1 MPASHLLNQSLLNSR
16 YVGTN
21 IQLMLLLDSA
31 NIADTAAAV
40 EFFRREIKTLTAR
53 PTVSWAAADLTWNA
67 TAKESRLAIKT
78 IAVTAG
84 TTPVQFDGYCL
95 IQNPHSYAHTR
106 VTSIATDPEGSVLT
120 ASNSIVNGQGTF
132 TTTGT
137 LPSGI
142 TAGTVYTAQV
152 DPFSPT
158 SFELINGSTALTIG
172 TTFTGTLTWHPLI
185 GTILPPFT
193 LRTANAQGDRTMT
206 IAPGQTQNIQ
216 IDFGMGIK

>member
-21 IQLMLLLDSA
+21 VRLMLLLDSA

-53 PTVSWAAADLTWNA
+53 PTVSWTTNDLTWNG
-67 TAKESRLAIKT
+67 TAKESRLAVKT
-78 IAVTAG
+78 IAVTAS

-95 IQNPHSYAHTR
+95 IQNPHSYAHTL
-106 VTSIATDPEGSVLT
+106 VTSIVNDTLGSLLT
-120 ASNSIVNGQGTF
+120 ASNPSIDGPGIF
-132 TTTGT
+132 TTSGT

-142 TAGTVYTAQV
+142 TAGTIYTASGSGNQ
-152 DPFSPT
+152 
-158 SFELINGSTALTIG
+158 FELMNGENALTIG
-172 TTFTGTLTWHPLI
+172 TTWTGNLYWTPLV

-206 IAPGQTQNIQ
+206 IAAGQTQNIQ